1 MGFKGM
7 DVFEKEFSE
16 AIANRMR
23 EGIKQAIK
31 DTANEIISDCKQH
44 CRVDTG
50 AMRNSFQVDEFL
62 DYYATGEEEEIGIS
76 LGSVKGY
83 TYFGKKPEDYV
94 CIWEY
99 GFERTYGTSSVQYIE
114 GDYMFTNA
122 VTRGIKTLNKYLRQ
136 NLDGA
141 IRR

>member
-7 DVFEKEFSE
+7 DVFEKEFGES
-16 AIANRMR
+16 IANRI
-23 EGIKQAIK
+23 ETGVKNAIK
-31 DTANEIISDCKQH
+31 DTADEIITDCRQH

-50 AMRNSFQVDEFL
+50 AMRNSFKVDEFMDYRL
-62 DYYATGEEEEIGIS
+62 DGNTESFGIS
-76 LGSVKGY
+76 LGSLAGF

-94 CIWEY
+94 LLWEY
-99 GFERTYGTSSVQYIE
+99 GFERTYGNNSIQYVE

-122 VTRGIKTLNKYLRQ
+122 VTRGIRNLNKHLRN
-136 NLDGA
+136 NLDEA

>member
-7 DVFEKEFSE
+7 DVFEKEFGE
-16 AIANRMR
+16 GIANRME

-31 DTANEIISDCKQH
+31 DTANEIITDCKQH

-62 DYYATGEEEEIGIS
+62 DYGVAGTDEEIGIS
-76 LGSVKGY
+76 LGSVTGY
-83 TYFGKKPEDYV
+83 TYFGKKPEEYV
-94 CIWEY
+94 LLWEY
-99 GFERTYGTSSVQYIE
+99 GFERTYGTNSIQYIE

-122 VTRGIKTLNKYLRQ
+122 VTRGIRTLNKYLRQ
-136 NLDGA
+136 NLDEA